1 MNSFLLTVDGDEYR
15 LKANTQS
22 KIEAEK
28 KLGMSLLRAQLRI
41 DEAEVF
47 AVILW
52 ASLQSLNHGMGMK
65 ETYELIDQMED
76 SGYKYVDPIEDR
88 EVEIDSMGVSEKQ
101 NLAAAILA
109 VSGFFTKAEIEGM
122 KERKVEAT
130 PRTPRKK
137 KSTPPQQP

>member
-52 ASLQSLNHGMGMK
+52 ASLQSLNHGMTMK
-65 ETYELIDQMED
+65 DTYDLIDQMED
-76 SGYKYVDPIEDR
+76 KGCKYVDPVEDK
-88 EVEIDSMGVSEKQ
+88 EITIDCLSTSEKQ
-101 NLAAAILA
+101 ELAAAILV
-109 VSGFFTKAEIEGM
+109 VSGFFTKAEIEAM
-122 KERKVEAT
+122 RESKEEAK

-137 KSTPPQQP
+137 KSTPPQQS

>member
-1 MNSFLLTVDGDEYR
+1 MNSLLLTVEGDEYR

-28 KLGMSLLRAQLRI
+28 KLGMSLLRAQLKI
-41 DEAEVF
+41 YEAEVF
-47 AVILW
+47 AVIMW
-52 ASLQSLNHGMGMK
+52 AALQSLNHGMGMK

-76 SGYKYVDPIEDR
+76 CGYKYTDPIEDK

-109 VSGFFTKAEIEGM
+109 VSGFFTKAEIEDM
-122 KERKVEAT
+122 KVRKEEVK
-130 PRTPRKK
+130 PRTSRKK
-137 KSTPPQQP
+137 KGTPPQQN